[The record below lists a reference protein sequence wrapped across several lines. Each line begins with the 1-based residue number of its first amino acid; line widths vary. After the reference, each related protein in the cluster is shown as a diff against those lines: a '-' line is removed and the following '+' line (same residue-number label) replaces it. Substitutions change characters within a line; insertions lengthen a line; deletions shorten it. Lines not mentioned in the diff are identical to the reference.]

1 MQAEVV
7 HAPSA
12 SAMPSSSSNSNSE
25 LAREK
30 TADEAVMSL
39 ADEAGCPECS

>member
-12 SAMPSSSSNSNSE
+12 SAMPSSSE

-30 TADEAVMSL
+30 TAGEAVMSL
-39 ADEAGCPECS
+39 ADEAGYPECS